1 MGTAFTLNGTVVT
14 ASHVLGEQTRTDVT
28 VMPHDQAVPYFES
41 DCRFL
46 PTGEIVTIGDNTGIV
61 LGRGE
66 YYEGRESIVA
76 DVKAYPGQSGSP
88 VFDENGVVVG
98 VLTDRMGEWA
108 VFTSVCEIE

>member
-1 MGTAFTLNGTVVT
+1 MGMAFTLNGAIVT
-14 ASHVLGEQTRTDVT
+14 ASHVLGEHTTQDIT
-28 VMPHDQAVPYFES
+28 VVQHDQAVPYLEY

-46 PTGEIVTIGDNTGIV
+46 PTGEVVTIGNTTGIV

-76 DVKAYPGQSGSP
+76 DIEVHPGQSGSP

-98 VLTDRMGEWA
+98 VLTDMMGEWA
-108 VFTSVCEIE
+108 LFTSVCEIK